1 MSSIRYEIAGELV
14 ALSPLHVGTGTERT
28 LAGVIGKPGEDPP
41 GVVAIA
47 RDGRGRPFL
56 PGTTLK
62 GMLRRTGE
70 AHLAKAARVEAL
82 FGAIRD
88 EEGGGTMGA
97 LFVRGA
103 AEIVPGNADGMPYA
117 ESATQAGA
125 GDLDPGVFIAARTR
139 VDRHAGT
146 AADNTLH
153 FAEMV
158 APGARFALRLLL
170 DPGSADRN
178 EAEALLQHLVR
189 VLSLLC
195 APEGVAI
202 GRGQADGQ
210 GRVQLTPNTVT
221 VTRLFV
227 TRGGTLGRENA
238 TRIWQNRGR
247 PATPAASS
255 RVSLTLT
262 CAGPFG
268 VINSSH
274 RPQRDEDGDPVG
286 PQIKAQAGAGRPL
299 LLGSSLTG
307 ALRSRAA
314 WLEARRRH
322 RGGQSISSGRE
333 IDDPDCDNWRTVDQL
348 SSVERLFG
356 VTGFR
361 GLVQVENLQVV
372 RGEGASFTSVKL
384 DRFSGAPID
393 NSLFQTELFIGTTIQ
408 VTVALAERP
417 RLTIAECDRELF
429 DQLIG
434 DVVANGIELGYGG
447 SKGFGW
453 FAARRA

>member
-1 MSSIRYEIAGELV
+1 MFRTRYEIAGELT
-14 ALSPLHVGTGTERT
+14 ALSPLHIGTGTERT
-28 LAGVIGKPGEDPP
+28 VTGVIGKPGDDPP
-41 GVVAIA
+41 GVAAIV
-47 RDGRGRPFL
+47 RDCRGRPFP

-62 GMLRRTGE
+62 GLLRRTGE
-70 AHLAKAARVEAL
+70 VHLANAARVEAL

-97 LFVRGA
+97 LLVRGA
-103 AEIVPGNADGMPYA
+103 AEIAPGNADGMPYA
-117 ESATQAGA
+117 ESASQAGA
-125 GDLDPGVFIAARTR
+125 GDLGPGVFVAARTR

-153 FAEMV
+153 FAEMA

-178 EAEALLQHLVR
+178 EAEALLQDLVR
-189 VLSLLC
+189 ALSLLC
-195 APEGVAI
+195 LPEGAAI

-210 GRVQLTPNTVT
+210 GRVQLIPNTVT

-247 PATPAASS
+247 VTTPTAPS
-255 RVSLTLT
+255 RVNLTLT

-268 VINSSH
+268 VIDSSY
-274 RPQRDEDGDPVG
+274 RPQRDQDGDPVG
-286 PQIKAQAGAGRPL
+286 PQLKSQTGVGRPL

-307 ALRSRAA
+307 ALRTRAA
-314 WLEARRRH
+314 WLEARRLH
-322 RGGQSISSGRE
+322 RAGRSISSGR
-333 IDDPDCDNWRTVDQL
+333 DCDNWRTVDQL

-356 VTGFR
+356 VTGLR
-361 GLVQVENLQVV
+361 GLVQVKKLEVV
-372 RGEGASFTSVKL
+372 RGERASFTSVKL

-393 NSLFQTELFIGTTIQ
+393 NALFQTELFIGTTIQ

-417 RLTIAECDRELF
+417 RVMMAETDRQLF
-429 DQLIG
+429 DRLIE
-434 DVVANGIELGYGG
+434 DVIANGIVLGHGG